1 MSKYERI
8 QKRIE
13 RRTYLQGKFKGKFIG
28 YLDPKKSDL
37 KNENFYDL
45 EVISGKITSTK
56 DEINIRHWETGEPE
70 EFQKLNNFLTKL
82 PENLPLEIIDKTGNT
97 KTYQI
102 NLNEIKLNNYELTNQ
117 VYDKHLVFGDIVGN
131 ISGYLKHY
139 ETIYEYK
146 KIITSEDL
154 EDVLEEDSIL
164 LSDETSS
171 NTQKKSENLQTHRDN
186 KRLKNNSINKAS
198 YWATWEKESNDK
210 DSNFLRYNFFLI
222 NYLLFNNKTKEAKKV
237 IGNSRKEYNSN
248 LLIKQTEN
256 FFLNNENK
264 KIKNFFNCKNSNDS
278 LSEFFYVIANLY
290 SSEKDYKLSN
300 FYMKISIFLNN
311 KFLPNQTL
319 LAENYYYQKKNELSK
334 NIYQSLKS
342 IGPVYSWH
350 ASKSI
355 AKILSDERG
364 KKYSV
369 SSLENEFNLLS
380 NPNFEHYYELANF
393 YKDNGYFEKSI
404 KYYSLALSE
413 IKKDHFLVPKILDRR
428 GTSFERIGD
437 WENAEKDL
445 IKSLEILP
453 DQAHVL
459 NYLAYSWIDQG
470 INVDEGLE
478 MLKKADK
485 LRENDGYIIDS
496 LGWAYYVKEN
506 YSEAEL
512 FLQKA
517 VELLPLDPIIN
528 DHYADTLWML
538 NKNIQARY
546 LWKYILKLDDTKQ
559 KLKDTI
565 SKKLIFGITQ
575 KL

>member
-1 MSKYERI
+1 M
-8 QKRIE
+8 
-13 RRTYLQGKFKGKFIG
+13 KFLI
-28 YLDPKKSDL
+28 KKVYIIL
-37 KNENFYDL
+37 
-45 EVISGKITSTK
+45 
-56 DEINIRHWETGEPE
+56 
-70 EFQKLNNFLTKL
+70 FL
-82 PENLPLEIIDKTGNT
+82 
-97 KTYQI
+97 
-102 NLNEIKLNNYELTNQ
+102 
-117 VYDKHLVFGDIVGN
+117 F
-131 ISGYLKHY
+131 
-139 ETIYEYK
+139 
-146 KIITSEDL
+146 
-154 EDVLEEDSIL
+154 SIL
-164 LSDETSS
+164 LIGPKVFAKESKIQYTKENIS
-171 NTQKKSENLQTHRDN
+171 NYFSGIVSINQNYNNEAFKHLKKVKS
-186 KRLKNNSINKAS
+186 LKNRHSRFNIEFIRTLILIGKFEQAFAFSKSVWTDDEFVFETDLLLGLDYFVKKDYINAEKHFERLNKISRYNLFFDGFIGNVLIAWSKAS
-198 YWATWEKESNDK
+198 QGNKEGSFKLLEKIPRPFRQIKKIQNIFLQCYFDDPQTTKSFEELIYDK
-210 DSNFLRYNFFLI
+210 DYNFSRYNFFLI

-264 KIKNFFNCKNSNDS
+264 KIKNFFNCKNPNDS

-300 FYMKISIFLNN
+300 FYMKISIFLND

-369 SSLENEFNLLS
+369 SSLENEFNLLP